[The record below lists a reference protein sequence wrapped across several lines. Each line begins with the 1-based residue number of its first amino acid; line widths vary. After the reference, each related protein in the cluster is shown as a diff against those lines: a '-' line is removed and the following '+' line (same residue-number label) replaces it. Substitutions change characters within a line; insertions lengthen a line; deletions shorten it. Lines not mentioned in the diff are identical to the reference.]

1 MTANDETYRIAGN
14 RTGVL
19 LISDFGASP
28 SNLHDIAN
36 GLARAGS
43 TIVCPRLTNQS
54 GALTAC
60 EAALNELRAR
70 CDTVIVVGLS
80 ASTNLSLMLAAK
92 HPGKVDGVA
101 LLAPV
106 ISRENGRIPWYGSI
120 FARRPSSEFR
130 HLVTAINQPAFVIQH
145 RTGNDADFDT
155 AAYLQNNLASTV
167 EVAVLDMTHQN
178 DLIIERTLS
187 FIDRAARKIIKPAQ
201 QVASLRAPAIASL
214 SWLPSLQPSA
224 A

>member
-1 MTANDETYRIAGN
+1 MTANDQTHRIVGN

-19 LISDFGASP
+19 VIGEIGASP
-28 SNLHDIAN
+28 PNLHDIAN
-36 GLARAGS
+36 GLARTGS

-54 GALTAC
+54 VALTAC

-80 ASTNLSLMLAAK
+80 TSANLSLMLAAG
-92 HPGKVDGVA
+92 HPGKVDGLA

-106 ISRENGRIPWYGSI
+106 ISRENGRIPCYGSI

-130 HLVTAINQPAFVIQH
+130 GLVTAINQPALVIQH
-145 RTGNDADFDT
+145 RTGNDADFDA

-167 EVAVLDMTHQN
+167 EVAVVDITHQN

-187 FIDRAARKIIKPAQ
+187 FIDRVARKIIKPAQ
-201 QVASLRAPAIASL
+201 QVASLRAPARASFA
-214 SWLPSLQPSA
+214 WIPFLQTA
-224 A
+224 AA